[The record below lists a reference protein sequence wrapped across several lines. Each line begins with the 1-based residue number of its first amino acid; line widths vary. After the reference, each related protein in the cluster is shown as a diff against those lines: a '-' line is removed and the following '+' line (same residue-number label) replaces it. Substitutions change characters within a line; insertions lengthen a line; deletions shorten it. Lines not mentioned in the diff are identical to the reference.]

1 MKKFL
6 TTLSIAAAYFLVAG
20 NAQAQDASFDD
31 ITIKCNNGKFLS
43 SENGERAM
51 SCNRT
56 RVGLWEVFT
65 VVLIPGEGF
74 ILLANT
80 PGQASSRSIVRV
92 SGQEQVLTARGTSN
106 NGRTIFSYGFP
117 DSDSSIRSIARV
129 ENGLLWS
136 SENGEKPATV
146 TRTRTREY
154 ERFTIEQVN

>member
-6 TTLSIAAAYFLVAG
+6 TTLSIAAAYFFVVG
-20 NAQAQDASFDD
+20 NTHAQDANFDD
-31 ITIKCNNGKFLS
+31 IAIKCNNGKYLS
-43 SENGERAM
+43 SENGEKAM

-56 RVGLWEVFT
+56 RIGDWEVFT

-92 SGQEQVLTARGTSN
+92 SGQQQVLTARGTSN
-106 NGRTIFSYGFP
+106 NDRTIFAYGFP
-117 DSDSSIRSIARV
+117 DSDSSIRSISRV
-129 ENGLLWS
+129 SNGLLWS

-154 ERFTIEQVN
+154 ERFTIESVN